1 MTGRRLLEC
10 VVAQCHGVE
19 AVAHGYVVD
28 VGAGAALDWHMR
40 FLAAAD
46 LSPVAL
52 WLTADDPLCLARAA
66 TRAAGWAGS
75 FPRGAPEPRV
85 APVKFREPKAGDA
98 EEEGEPPSRVGDEGN
113 DEEGEAD
120 GGAAEGAAARARA
133 ASAAVEPPARRVPAA
148 GLRLA
153 WDDDDCVLGPLPHWL
168 APTRSLQALLP
179 FRVAER
185 ALQETLELRRGDA
198 LGSLRLLPQAAG
210 SLPWD
215 TGAEAVRLATAAAEA
230 RAAFV
235 ARTMRG
241 RAAALQDVVVGA
253 VGADAATAAANGGP
267 VLPPQASHT
276 REAPCGSLCPV
287 AWSARRELVPV
298 TDAAA
303 QRLFGVAF
311 RGAVYR
317 CSSAADRDAFVAHP
331 TRYAALL
338 VPRPQQQQPPVRLP
352 PPTGATSGSA
362 STATPCVVCS
372 AVAATRVRLRR
383 SRAVGMRLVLSL
395 R

>member
-1 MTGRRLLEC
+1 M
-10 VVAQCHGVE
+10 
-19 AVAHGYVVD
+19 
-28 VGAGAALDWHMR
+28 
-40 FLAAAD
+40 
-46 LSPVAL
+46 
-52 WLTADDPLCLARAA
+52 
-66 TRAAGWAGS
+66 
-75 FPRGAPEPRV
+75 
-85 APVKFREPKAGDA
+85 APVKFREPKAGDG
-98 EEEGEPPSRVGDEGN
+98 EEEGEPPSRVGDEEGHE
-113 DEEGEAD
+113 EEGEAD
-120 GGAAEGAAARARA
+120 GGAAEGAARARA
-133 ASAAVEPPARRVPAA
+133 ASAAVEPPTRRVPAA

-185 ALQETLELRRGDA
+185 ALLETLELRSGDA

-215 TGAEAVRLATAAAEA
+215 TGAEAVRLATAAADA
-230 RAAFV
+230 RASFV
-235 ARTMRG
+235 SRTMRG

-253 VGADAATAAANGGP
+253 VGADAAAAATSAVDGGP
-267 VLPPQASHT
+267 ALPPQASHT

-298 TDAAA
+298 TDAAQ
-303 QRLFGVAF
+303 QRLFGVVF
-311 RGAVYR
+311 RGAVFR

-362 STATPCVVCS
+362 LAATPCVVCA
-372 AVAATRVRLRR
+372 AVAATRVCLRGGR
-383 SRAVGMRLVLSL
+383 AARMLLEPTLPVCFEPFTERTFLLLSCSSPPPSSRRRWRRDPRILTW